1 MRCAKH
7 SLYGFA
13 VHFFLPEKA
22 QAFLSLLATTRIYN
36 GKTMQNLKTS
46 SKKLQVIHT
55 AIRLFVT
62 YGFHTTGVDLII
74 KEAKITKAT
83 FYNYF
88 HSKERLIEMCI
99 AFQKSLLKEEV
110 LAIIYSSRYRT
121 SKDKL
126 KEIINLHVN
135 FNSLYYLLLKAFFE
149 IKHMYASAYR
159 MAVEYRKWLLHEIFD
174 LIFSLETHALK
185 PDANLVLNLIDGLM
199 FQILSSKSLEER
211 DVVVERFFGVVNTAP
226 NYLKI

>member
-1 MRCAKH
+1 M
-7 SLYGFA
+7 
-13 VHFFLPEKA
+13 P
-22 QAFLSLLATTRIYN
+22 
-36 GKTMQNLKTS
+36 NLETS
-46 SKKLQVIHT
+46 SKKLHIIRT
-55 AIRLFVT
+55 AIRLFT
-62 YGFHTTGVDLII
+62 THGFHTTGVDLIV
-74 KEAKITKAT
+74 KESEIPKAT
-83 FYNYF
+83 LYNYF

-110 LAIIYSSRYRT
+110 LAIIYSSRYCT
-121 SKDKL
+121 PTDKL
-126 KEIINLHVN
+126 KEIVVLHVK

-211 DVVVERFFGVVNTAP
+211 DVVVEMF
-226 NYLKI
+226 LKI